1 MKIIHIVESFAGGVF
16 DFLVDLINGMSEF
29 EHIIVHGKREN
40 TPVDY
45 KKYFP
50 EETNFFY
57 WKNAVREVNPKQDLL
72 ALIELINIL
81 KNQKDIDV
89 IHLHSSKAGFLGR
102 LATRTLGLQ
111 NKVVYTSHGVSF
123 LRKDVS
129 QLKLK
134 QFVWFEKIA
143 TKFGGRVIAC
153 SKSEAE
159 EFRKYGIDANYIYNG
174 IDINEVYSSNANSK
188 DKVIIGTVGRIT
200 YPKNPKL
207 FDEIANYFKSFP
219 NIKFLWIGD
228 GELKHELKSEN
239 IKITGWL
246 SRNQALEKLKEIDIY
261 LSTSLWEGL
270 PLSVLQAMAL
280 SKPLILSNCVGNI
293 DLVENNYNGFLFKD
307 RNEAIRSI
315 ENLLA
320 DKNLIQNFGE
330 NSYKMYK
337 AYFTLN
343 KMVESYKNLY
353 LKIKEGIS

>member
-1 MKIIHIVESFAGGVF
+1 MKVIHIVESFAGGVF
-16 DFLVDLINGMSEF
+16 DFLVDLVNGLTEF
-29 EHIIVHGKREN
+29 QHIIVHGKREN
-40 TPVDY
+40 TPNDY

-50 EETNFFY
+50 ERTNFFY
-57 WKNAVREVNPKQDLL
+57 WKNVVREINPKQDLL

-102 LATRTLGLQ
+102 VSARSLGLQ
-111 NKVVYTSHGVSF
+111 DKVTYTSHGVSF

-143 TKFGGRVIAC
+143 NKFGGKVIAC

-174 IDINEVYSSNANSK
+174 IDVNEVYSSNVNSK
-188 DKVIIGTVGRIT
+188 DKIIIGTVGRIT
-200 YPKNPKL
+200 HQKNPKL
-207 FDEIANYFKSFP
+207 FYKIASYFKSFP

-228 GELKHELKSEN
+228 GELKHELISEN
-239 IKITGWL
+239 IEITGWL
-246 SRNQALEKLKEIDIY
+246 SRNEALEKLKEINIY

-280 SKPLILSNCVGNI
+280 QKPLILSNCVGNM
-293 DLVENNYNGFLFKD
+293 DLVKNNYNGFLFKD

-337 AYFTLN
+337 VNFTLN
-343 KMVESYKNLY
+343 KMIENYKKLY
-353 LKIKEGIS
+353 LKIKEETS